1 MALEIAFYKVTED
14 IAIRSGLI
22 AERYRTADNEHWI
35 LDNKDLSRVRFT
47 ADEYINGL
55 SGVEKITEN
64 EAETLIALGGYKFG
78 YEGLDD
84 DGNVVIDKQEG
95 ETPLKQEQEVAT
107 IEDENGNIVDEHVVN
122 NEETQ
127 ENGDKQEETI
137 SSEDT
142 GNVEEVLVGGY
153 DESENEVNVEQENE
167 EE

>member
-22 AERYRTADNEHWI
+22 AERYRTADDEHWI

-55 SGVEKITEN
+55 AGVEKITEN

-78 YEGLDD
+78 YEGLDEN
-84 DGNVVIDKQEG
+84 GNVV
-95 ETPLKQEQEVAT
+95 V
-107 IEDENGNIVDEHVVN
+107 
-122 NEETQ
+122 EE
-127 ENGDKQEETI
+127 QEETI
-137 SSEDT
+137 SPEDT
-142 GNVEEVLVGGY
+142 GSVEEVLGGGD
-153 DESENEVNVEQENE
+153 DENENEVNIEQEETNE